1 MVVGALAL
9 IGGTIG
15 TDLSALFELLDRDP
29 SLTGR
34 TDLWNYVI
42 DAIREKPL
50 FGWGYMAFWTP
61 DSPSATYIQ
70 NQIRWP
76 APNAHNGYL
85 ELTLGL
91 GLVGLAALGVT
102 ALWTVRRVV
111 AAAGRH
117 SDLAALLTI
126 ISLQMLVANLTE
138 SFMISASV
146 FGWNV
151 FSIIVLMTGR
161 NHEPPVMDDVMAP
174 AGLLARAKPKA

>member
-1 MVVGALAL
+1 
-9 IGGTIG
+9 
-15 TDLSALFELLDRDP
+15 
-29 SLTGR
+29 LTGR
-34 TDLWNYVI
+34 TDLWFYVL

-61 DSPSATYIQ
+61 DGTSATYIQ

-85 ELTLGL
+85 ELALGL
-91 GLVGLAALGVT
+91 GLVGLAGLAATG
-102 ALWTVRRVV
+102 LWTVRRIV
-111 AAAGRH
+111 ASTAGH
-117 SDLAALLTI
+117 ADLAALLAI

-138 SFMISASV
+138 SFMISSSV

-161 NHEPPVMDDVMAP
+161 NHQPWAP
-174 AGLLARAKPKA
+174 ADHTGRASLLARAKPKA

>member
-1 MVVGALAL
+1 MGALAL
-9 IGGTIG
+9 IGSVVGTG
-15 TDLSALFELLDRDP
+15 LSNLFDLLDRDP

-42 DAIREKPL
+42 DAVRERPV

-61 DSPSATYIQ
+61 DSTSATYIQ

-85 ELTLGL
+85 ELALGL
-91 GLVGLAALGVT
+91 GLVGVAGFAGT
-102 ALWTVRRVV
+102 ALWTARRIVTT
-111 AAAGRH
+111 AANN
-117 SDLAALLTI
+117 SDLAAMLTI

-151 FSIIVLMTGR
+151 FSIIVLMTALPR
-161 NHEPPVMDDVMAP
+161 DRRSP
-174 AGLLARAKPKA
+174 AETTVPESLLNRAKPKG